1 MINYQNTNRN
11 AQKNFF
17 PLPNSLFDLKLSVYE
32 LAIYAYMMRIEDRE
46 TYQCYASFSTI
57 ADKLGIS
64 ANTVSKY
71 VKELEQHG
79 LIRTEHTLITTVD
92 GRRLNGCLKYTIL
105 PIQYAIDL
113 FYKRQMNQQDR
124 ISAQQKAIREAE
136 KLGIEFTPDGSEQSA

>member
-11 AQKNFF
+11 TRKNYF

-32 LAIYAYMMRIEDRE
+32 LAIYAYLMRIEDRK
-46 TYQCYASFSTI
+46 TYQCYASYSTI
-57 ADKLGIS
+57 ADKLGLS

-92 GRRLNGCLKYTIL
+92 GRKRNGCLKYTIL

-113 FYKRQMNQQDR
+113 FYKRQMNQQDH
-124 ISAQQKAIREAE
+124 ILAQQKAIREAE
-136 KLGIEFTPDGSEQSA
+136 KLGIEVTPADSEQSA